1 MYNNELERR
10 AAFWDYFRRDY
21 LLASIQELDKRR
33 ADKWLNDEDFSAFCS
48 IQEALDDALLSSMLR
63 YHQVLGEQIK
73 VMQEDN

>member
-1 MYNNELERR
+1 MYNNELDRR

-21 LLASIQELDKRR
+21 LLAAIQELDKRR
-33 ADKWLNDEDFSAFCS
+33 ADKWLNDEDLAAFIS

>member
-1 MYNNELERR
+1 MYDNQLERR

-21 LLASIQELDKRR
+21 LLAAIQELDKRR
-33 ADKWLNDEDFSAFCS
+33 ADKWLDDKDLAAFCS